1 MSKVQ
6 DLTEE
11 TFKTDV
17 LEGSGPVLVEFW
29 GSWCS
34 SCKAMFPVLD
44 ELSEAQDGLK
54 IAKLSVEDAPEVA
67 RNYGV
72 RSIPAMLVFKDG
84 AVVQTIVGPKTYEK
98 LSEELKD
105 FI

>member
-11 TFKTDV
+11 TFKSDV
-17 LEGSGPVLVEFW
+17 LEGSGPALVEFW

-44 ELSEAQDGLK
+44 ELSEAQDKLK
-54 IAKLSVEDAPEVA
+54 ITKLSVEDAPEVA
-67 RNYGV
+67 RSYGV
-72 RSIPAMLVFKDG
+72 TSIPAMLVFENG
-84 AVVQTIVGPKTYEK
+84 VVVQTIVGAKTYEK